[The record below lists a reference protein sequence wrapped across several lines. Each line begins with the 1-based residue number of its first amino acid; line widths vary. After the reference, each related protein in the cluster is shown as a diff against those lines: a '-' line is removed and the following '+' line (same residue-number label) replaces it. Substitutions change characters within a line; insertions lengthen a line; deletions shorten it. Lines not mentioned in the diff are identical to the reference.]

1 MANSSLQGKCIKID
15 GEVKNHLL
23 KIYNAYKG
31 DKTNEGYGRLKN
43 LCDSVINM
51 FFCLCLMVSVKGVLM
66 PFYTMLE
73 NVLYINLIY
82 RQI

>member
-15 GEVKNHLL
+15 EEVKNHLL

-43 LCDSVINM
+43 LCDSDEISYEKLKIIKI
-51 FFCLCLMVSVKGVLM
+51 FF
-66 PFYTMLE
+66 
-73 NVLYINLIY
+73 
-82 RQI
+82 